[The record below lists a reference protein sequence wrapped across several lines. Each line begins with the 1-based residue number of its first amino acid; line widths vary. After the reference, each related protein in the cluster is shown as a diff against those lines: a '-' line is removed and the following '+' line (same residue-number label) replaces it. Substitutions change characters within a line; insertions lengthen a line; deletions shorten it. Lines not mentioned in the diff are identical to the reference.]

1 MELSFHFAHH
11 SPEWRVTQDRR
22 AQQAALFK
30 RGSRGNFAGCLR
42 GVLSPR
48 GFTGFRW
55 KSGNELRLW
64 RIPLSFSDYRRGCT
78 LKYNQSFVWE
88 ARREKLFV
96 WKYVYMTVLLKHRD
110 KDENVQY
117 CQLIKCQWTIKIVC
131 NFYIAIFK
139 RFFIRFC
146 ILCPV

>member
-11 SPEWRVTQDRR
+11 SPKWRVTQDRR

-30 RGSRGNFAGCLR
+30 RGRQGNFAGCLH
-42 GVLSPR
+42 GVLSPW

-55 KSGNELRLW
+55 KSGNDLTLW
-64 RIPLSFSDYRRGCT
+64 RIPLSFPDCMRGYT

-88 ARREKLFV
+88 ARREKPFICKKV
-96 WKYVYMTVLLKHRD
+96 CMTVLLNG
-110 KDENVQY
+110 ENAQ
-117 CQLIKCQWTIKIVC
+117 CCRLIKCQWTIKMLC
-131 NFYIAIFK
+131 NFFIAIFK
-139 RFFIRFC
+139 RFFIKFC